1 MKISSFSLLIR
12 YSVYE
17 VTLHVPILFCNHP
30 ASVLTDKSKPEETA
44 KCEFLIVHRLVLQ
57 GHTFDC
63 SHVFCQLAGEGDVAL
78 FFSSCSVIVNH
89 VFLILKLH
97 SLKNATHNA
106 SGRCTIIPKEIPL
119 SIFFRHM
126 VQSFL
131 I

>member
-97 SLKNATHNA
+97 SLKNATHKA